1 MSCPYCEA
9 PLGCAVDCP
18 NAPWNHDRPR
28 TSRMAY
34 LTRLVRW
41 VRSLSAV
48 RTPVGF
54 TLSELHWLRG

>member
-1 MSCPYCEA
+1 MSCASCGE

-18 NAPWNHDRPR
+18 NAPWNHDKSR
-28 TSRMAY
+28 TTRMAH

-41 VRSLSAV
+41 VRSLSVV

-54 TLSELHWLRG
+54 TLSDLRWIRR